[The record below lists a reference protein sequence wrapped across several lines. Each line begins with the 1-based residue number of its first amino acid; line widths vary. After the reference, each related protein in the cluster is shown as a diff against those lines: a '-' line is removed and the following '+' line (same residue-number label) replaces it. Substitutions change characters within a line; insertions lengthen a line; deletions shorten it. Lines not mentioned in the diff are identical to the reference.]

1 MRRDQLEHI
10 IRAAADLTNETDF
23 IIIGSQAILGRH
35 PNAPAPLLVSMEA
48 DIYARNRPDLSDDI
62 DGNLGRGSRFDQTF
76 GYHADGVSPTTAILI
91 ARVRKRVEEGGHD
104 VPANGIIR
112 RWTVAQD
119 NLLNRGGANT
129 ESMT

>member
-1 MRRDQLEHI
+1 MRREQLEHI

-76 GYHADGVSPTTAILI
+76 GYHADGVSPTTATLI
-91 ARVRKRVEEGGHD
+91 ARVQKRVEEGGHD
-104 VPANGIIR
+104 VPANAIIR
-112 RWTVAQD
+112 RWTAAQD

-129 ESMT
+129 GSMT